1 MSAFIKQLFRDD
13 ILKNM
18 LSLIQLGGKEM
29 YNIIMSDNN
38 SSFTSERRQGWI
50 YESVFQLLVVLKCV
64 EGISYTH
71 ICDGQLQNLNE
82 MKNIIPLMKTKV
94 EGGGNNIIDLAI
106 KRNDTTIVFTVKY
119 KNKYSETDVCK
130 IDHTITEQH
139 LLDNDFKIGILVKNR
154 KFVENH
160 KYKNGKN
167 IDKEIHNR
175 IMTDGLLFDEADIIR

>member
-18 LSLIQLGGKEM
+18 LSLIHLGGKEM
-29 YNIIMSDNN
+29 YNIIMTDNN
-38 SSFTSERRQGWI
+38 SSSTSERRQGWI
-50 YESVFQLLVVLKCV
+50 YESVFQILVVLKCV

-139 LLDNDFKIGILVKNR
+139 LLDNDFKITNSNNTCTVRVYNKILTPSRCYYHPLPNSKQ
-154 KFVENH
+154 H
-160 KYKNGKN
+160 
-167 IDKEIHNR
+167 
-175 IMTDGLLFDEADIIR
+175 